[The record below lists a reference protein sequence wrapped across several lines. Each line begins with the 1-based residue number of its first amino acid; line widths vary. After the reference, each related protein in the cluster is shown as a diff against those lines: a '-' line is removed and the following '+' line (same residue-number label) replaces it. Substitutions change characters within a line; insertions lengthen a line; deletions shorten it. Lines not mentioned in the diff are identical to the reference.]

1 LCRSSRVRIPGLDW
15 VWVQTVG
22 MDETRRAFLEDLLAA
37 RGPSG
42 HETAAQRAWV
52 DYVREYADR
61 VETDAYGNAV
71 AVHEG
76 GDTSVAFT
84 GHADEIGFVVSE
96 VSGDGFLRI
105 SPVGGLDKTVT
116 RGSQV
121 RIETDD
127 GPVNGVVGQAAV
139 HLRGKKDDGVPSV
152 TEQHVDIGAAN
163 EDDARELVSVGDPGV
178 VVAEAQD
185 LAGSRLNAR
194 GLDNRAGLWVAAEGF
209 RRAAEADVDATVYA
223 VSTVQEELGTK
234 GAKMVSFDLDADAVV
249 AVDVT
254 HAADDPNYPGDR
266 ASEVALGD
274 GPTVTRGA
282 ANHPEVVAELR
293 DTADDEG
300 LSVQV
305 EAQRLTTGTDADA
318 FFTARGGVPTANLGV
333 PNRYMHTPAEV
344 VDTEDLSV
352 GADLLAAFA
361 ARASDRDSFAVEF

>member
-1 LCRSSRVRIPGLDW
+1 
-15 VWVQTVG
+15 
-22 MDETRRAFLEDLLAA
+22 
-37 RGPSG
+37 
-42 HETAAQRAWV
+42 
-52 DYVREYADR
+52 
-61 VETDAYGNAV
+61 
-71 AVHEG
+71 
-76 GDTSVAFT
+76 VAFT

-139 HLRGKKDDGVPSV
+139 HLRGKGKDEEPPAI
-152 TEQHVDIGAAN
+152 TKQHVDVGAAD
-163 EDDARELVSVGDPGV
+163 EDEARDLVSIGDAGV

-209 RRAAEADVDATVYA
+209 RRAVEQDVDATVYA

-254 HAADDPNYPGDR
+254 HAADDPNYPADR

-293 DTADDEG
+293 DTASEAG
-300 LSVQV
+300 LPIQV

-318 FFTARGGVPTANLGV
+318 FFTARGGVPTVNLGV

-344 VDTEDLSV
+344 VDTEDLV
-352 GADLLAAFA
+352 AGADLLASFA
-361 ARASDRDSFAVEF
+361 ERASGRDSFAVDF

>member
-1 LCRSSRVRIPGLDW
+1 
-15 VWVQTVG
+15 

-52 DYVREYADR
+52 DYVSEYADR

-96 VSGDGFLRI
+96 ISGDGFLRI

-121 RIETDD
+121 RIETDE

-139 HLRGKKDDGVPSV
+139 HLRGGDEEPPAV
-152 TEQHVDIGAAN
+152 TEQHVDVGA
-163 EDDARELVSVGDPGV
+163 DDEAAARDVVSVGDPGV

-194 GLDNRAGLWVAAEGF
+194 GLDNRAGLWAAAEGF
-209 RRAAEADVDATVYA
+209 RRAVERDVDATVYA

-254 HAADDPNYPGDR
+254 HAADDPNYPADR

-293 DTADDEG
+293 DAAEDGD
-300 LSVQV
+300 LPLQV

-318 FFTARGGVPTANLGV
+318 FFTARGGVPTVNLGV

-344 VDTEDLSV
+344 VDTEDLV
-352 GADLLAAFA
+352 AGADLLAAFA
-361 ARASDRDSFAVEF
+361 ERASDRDSFAVEF

>member
-1 LCRSSRVRIPGLDW
+1 MER
-15 VWVQTVG
+15 
-22 MDETRRAFLEDLLAA
+22 MDETRREFLEHLLAA

-42 HETAAQRAWV
+42 HETATQRAWV
-52 DYVREYADR
+52 DYVSEYADR

-96 VSGDGFLRI
+96 ITGDGFLRI
-105 SPVGGLDKTVT
+105 SPVGGLDKSVT

-139 HLRGKKDDGVPSV
+139 HLRGRGKDEEPPAV
-152 TEQHVDIGAAN
+152 TEQHVDIGAAD
-163 EDDARELVSVGDPGV
+163 EDEARDLLSVGDPGTL
-178 VVAEAQD
+178 VAEAQD

-209 RRAAEADVDATVYA
+209 RRAVESDVDATVYA

-254 HAADDPNYPGDR
+254 HAADDPNYPADR

-293 DTADDEG
+293 DAADDTDVP
-300 LSVQV
+300 LQV

-318 FFTARGGVPTANLGV
+318 FFTAQGGVPTANLGV

-344 VDTEDLSV
+344 VDTEDLV
-352 GADLLAAFA
+352 AGADLLAAFA
-361 ARASDRDSFAVEF
+361 ERATGRDSFAVDV

>member
-1 LCRSSRVRIPGLDW
+1 
-15 VWVQTVG
+15 

-37 RGPSG
+37 RSPSG

-52 DYVREYADR
+52 DYVSEYADR

-76 GDTSVAFT
+76 GDTAVAFA
-84 GHADEIGFVVSE
+84 GHADEIGFAVAE
-96 VSGDGFLRI
+96 VSSDGFLRI
-105 SPVGGLDKTVT
+105 SPVGGLDKSVT

-139 HLRGKKDDGVPSV
+139 HLRGGGDENGAPAV
-152 TEQHVDIGAAN
+152 TEQHVDIGAAD
-163 EDDARELVSVGDPGV
+163 EEAARELVSVGDPGV
-178 VVAEAQD
+178 VVAESRD

-209 RRAAEADVDATVYA
+209 RRAVERDADATVYA

-234 GAKMVSFDLDADAVV
+234 GAQMVAVDLDADAVV

-254 HAADDPNYPGDR
+254 HAADDPNYPADR

-293 DTADDEG
+293 DAAGEDD
-300 LSVQV
+300 LPVQV

-318 FFTARGGVPTANLGV
+318 FFTAQGGVPTANLGV

-344 VDTEDLSV
+344 VDTEDLAA

-361 ARASDRDSFAVEF
+361 ERASDRDSFAVEF

>member
-1 LCRSSRVRIPGLDW
+1 
-15 VWVQTVG
+15 

-37 RGPSG
+37 RSPSG

-52 DYVREYADR
+52 DYVGEYADR

-139 HLRGKKDDGVPSV
+139 HLRGKGKDEEPPAI
-152 TEQHVDIGAAN
+152 TKQHVDVGAAD
-163 EDDARELVSVGDPGV
+163 EDEARDLVSIGDAGV

-209 RRAAEADVDATVYA
+209 RRAVEQDVDATVYA

-254 HAADDPNYPGDR
+254 HAADDPNYPADR

-293 DTADDEG
+293 DTASEAG
-300 LSVQV
+300 LPIQV

-318 FFTARGGVPTANLGV
+318 FFTARGGVPTVNLGV

-344 VDTEDLSV
+344 VDTEDLV
-352 GADLLAAFA
+352 AGADLLASFA
-361 ARASDRDSFAVEF
+361 EWASGRDSFAVDF

>member
-1 LCRSSRVRIPGLDW
+1 
-15 VWVQTVG
+15 

-52 DYVREYADR
+52 DYVSEHADR

-76 GDTSVAFT
+76 GEASVAFA

-96 VSGDGFLRI
+96 VSSDGFLRI
-105 SPVGGLDKTVT
+105 SPVGGLDESVT

-121 RIETDD
+121 RIDTDD
-127 GPVNGVVGQAAV
+127 GPVNGVVGRAAV
-139 HLRGKKDDGVPSV
+139 HLRGGGGGGEEPPAV
-152 TEQHVDIGAAN
+152 TGQHVDVGAAD
-163 EDDARELVSVGDPGV
+163 EDEARDLVSVGDPGV
-178 VVAEAQD
+178 VVAAAQD

-194 GLDNRAGLWVAAEGF
+194 GLDDRAGLWVAAEGF
-209 RRAAEADVDATVYA
+209 RRAVERGVDATVYA

-234 GAKMVSFDLDADAVV
+234 GAEMVSFDLEADAVV

-254 HAADDPNYPGDR
+254 HAADDPTYPADR

-282 ANHPEVVAELR
+282 ANHPEVVAALR
-293 DTADDEG
+293 EAAADAS
-300 LSVQV
+300 LPLQV

-318 FFTARGGVPTANLGV
+318 FFTARGGVPTANLGL

-344 VDTEDLSV
+344 VDTADLAA

-361 ARASDRDSFAVEF
+361 GRASDRDSFAVDL

>member
-1 LCRSSRVRIPGLDW
+1 MDDARREFLD
-15 VWVQTVG
+15 
-22 MDETRRAFLEDLLAA
+22 DLLAA
-37 RGPSG
+37 RSPSG

-76 GDTSVAFT
+76 GGDTSVAFA
-84 GHADEIGFVVSE
+84 GHADEIGFAVSE
-96 VSGDGFLRI
+96 ITDDGFLRI
-105 SPVGGLDKTVT
+105 SPVGGLDRTVT

-127 GPVNGVVGQAAV
+127 GTVNGVVGQAAT
-139 HLRGKKDDGVPSV
+139 HLRKKGEEEAPPNV
-152 TEQHVDIGAAN
+152 TEQHVDVGAADG
-163 EDDARELVSVGDPGV
+163 EAARDLVSVGDPGV
-178 VVAEAQD
+178 LVAEPQD

-209 RRAAEADVDATVYA
+209 RRAVERDVDATVYA

-234 GAKMVSFDLDADAVV
+234 GAQMVAFDLDADAVV

-254 HAADDPNYPGDR
+254 HAADDPSYPADR
-266 ASEVALGD
+266 ASEVVLGD

-282 ANHPEVVAELR
+282 ANHPEVVASLR
-293 DTADDEG
+293 AAAEDDG
-300 LSVQV
+300 LPVQV

-318 FFTARGGVPTANLGV
+318 FFTAQGGVPTANLGV

-344 VDTEDLSV
+344 VDTDDLV
-352 GADLLAAFA
+352 AGADLLAAFA
-361 ARASDRDSFAVEF
+361 DRATTRKSFAVEL